1 MKTLHRTT
9 CLCLLVFFLCSG
21 VCSLSAQDEN
31 KMELGID
38 RVTKLALKN
47 NFDILIY
54 RLDQRISEKDLL
66 KAESVYDTSLDASY
80 EYDEDRL
87 DNPSVF
93 APSRTTTIT
102 QEVGISKKLPTGT
115 ILSLDVDHLRHSS
128 DSAYSLLNPYHES
141 AATISITQPLARNFL
156 GIIDRNTIKIT
167 GLNIENTGYISL
179 DKIESELADSQEAYW
194 NLVLAYKD
202 LELTENMLENT
213 KDLFAANK
221 KMHEIGM
228 VELPEFYAV
237 EADLNQ
243 KENDVLFAND
253 KVNSA
258 LNLMRLK
265 LNLDKGVLIDP
276 VDDFEHRKLT
286 ATFSDVI
293 TTALNNRRDYK
304 ADKNRVRSMDLS
316 LEIKKSS
323 MWPQIDLKGTLKK
336 NGLDRQFNDSVKDI
350 TSKDQPEYIAE
361 VVFSFPLE
369 NSRARAE
376 YSQKELEKARALVAL
391 KKTECVIFVE
401 VNDAFVHLNRM
412 YNSVNLLKKAAE
424 LEHKKYLGEEQ
435 RFNRGRSDT
444 DRLLRYQND
453 FFVAEL
459 LYLRSMYNYQ
469 TAIITLKVAMN
480 NLLKTDEAGL

>member
-1 MKTLHRTT
+1 MKMLCRTIY
-9 CLCLLVFFLCSG
+9 LCLLICALCSG
-21 VCSLSAQDEN
+21 AHAVSAQDQN

-38 RVTKLALKN
+38 KVTKLALKN

-66 KAESVYDTSLDASY
+66 KAQSVYDTNLDASY
-80 EYDEDRL
+80 EYGEDSL
-87 DNPSVF
+87 DSPSVF
-93 APSRTTTIT
+93 AASRTATVI
-102 QEVGISKKLPTGT
+102 QEAGISKKLPIGT

-167 GLNIENTGYISL
+167 GLDIENTGYTSL
-179 DKIESELADSQEAYW
+179 DKIEYELADSQEAYW

-202 LELTENMLENT
+202 LELSKNMLENT
-213 KDLFAANK
+213 KGLFAANK
-221 KMHEIGM
+221 KMHDIGM

-258 LNLMRLK
+258 FNLIRLK
-265 LNLDKGVLIDP
+265 LNLGKGVLIDP
-276 VDDFEHRKLT
+276 VDDFEHHKIT
-286 ATFSDVI
+286 ATFEDVI

-304 ADKNRVRSMDLS
+304 ADKNRVKSMDLS

-336 NGLDRQFNDSVKDI
+336 NGVNRQFNDSVKEI
-350 TSKDQPEYIAE
+350 TSKDQPEYIVE

-369 NSRARAE
+369 NSQARAE

-401 VNDAFVHLNRM
+401 VNDAFVHAKRM
-412 YNSVNLLKKAAE
+412 YNSVGLLKKAAE
-424 LEHKKYLGEEQ
+424 LERKKYLGEEE

-453 FFVAEL
+453 FFVVEL
-459 LYLRSMYNYQ
+459 LYLKSLYNYQ
-469 TAIITLKVAMN
+469 IALINLKVVMN
-480 NLLKTDEAGL
+480 NLLKTDEVGL